1 MKFSNRP
8 CCRDAECLAYTTEFS
23 WEGAKYAEAKS
34 EDLPLS
40 VFCGPQ
46 GIGFGKGT
54 LHSALCFLCLY
65 IYLVQAF
72 LFYGGIL

>member
-1 MKFSNRP
+1 MNRDNRP

-46 GIGFGKGT
+46 GYWIWQR
-54 LHSALCFLCLY
+54 HIA
-65 IYLVQAF
+65 
-72 LFYGGIL
+72 